1 LWISGLPLIAR
12 STVSEV
18 IEAPMPSAIAA
29 TISRVSSGLRR
40 RLSSAR
46 RR

>member
-1 LWISGLPLIAR
+1 MAR

-18 IEAPMPSAIAA
+18 IAAPMPSAMAA
-29 TISRVSSGLRR
+29 TISAVSIGLRR
-40 RLSSAR
+40 RLSRAR